1 MRVDLSPLMLL
12 AIGLVVYGVV
22 RRWFEHRWFERR
34 RRAQA
39 PRAET
44 VESVVRR
51 VSVDPS
57 ASADPPAS
65 SSDAVDE
72 RPRVPTRSRW
82 RDSVGVVPITVGLAM
97 IVGHGVVERA
107 FGTVVSIAA
116 SLFLPT
122 R

>member
-1 MRVDLSPLMLL
+1 MLL
-12 AIGLVVYGVV
+12 AIGLVVYGVA
-22 RRWFEHRWFERR
+22 RRWFERR